1 MSATAEHTDINC
13 CIVIPTYNNEN
24 TIKRV
29 IDGVMKI
36 VPNYQIMVVDDGCTD
51 GTPAILEAYKN
62 QIIVLKNTPN
72 QGKGIAL
79 QKAFKE
85 AWKLGFKN
93 VITIDSDGQHYPEDI
108 PLFIKAAQENPGALI
123 MGSRNMDQESVPG
136 KSSFGNKFSNFWFK
150 IETGIT
156 LPDTQT
162 GFRLYPLAPISTMKL
177 FTSKF
182 ETEIEVI
189 VKLAWKNTPIV
200 PISIRVLYDA
210 DERVSHFRP
219 FKDFT
224 RISIL
229 NTYLVTLTLL
239 YYLPKRVLQL
249 IKKEAIKSDETN
261 FMKALSI
268 AFGVFMGIVPLWGFQ
283 LLIGIPLSI
292 FFKMNKVLF
301 IASAN
306 ISLPPAIPFIIYFS
320 YLFGGPFVDNNIEAL
335 NLNNLTRESIHL
347 NVVQYAIG
355 AVILSVVAAIAAF
368 IISYVSLMLLRKN
381 K

>member
-1 MSATAEHTDINC
+1 MSATAKHTYLNC
-13 CIVIPTYNNEN
+13 CIIIPTYNNEN

-29 IDGVMKI
+29 IDGVIKTA
-36 VPNYQIMVVDDGCTD
+36 PNYQIMVVDDGCTD
-51 GTPAILEAYKN
+51 GTSEILKNYKD
-62 QIIVLKNTPN
+62 QLIVLKNMPN

-85 AWKLGFKN
+85 AWKLGFEN
-93 VITIDSDGQHYPEDI
+93 AITIDSDGQHYPEDI

-150 IETGIT
+150 VETGIT

-162 GFRLYPLAPISTMKL
+162 GFRLYPLAPISTLKL

-189 VKLAWKNTPIV
+189 VKLAWKNTQIV
-200 PISIRVLYDA
+200 PVKIRVLYDA

-229 NTYLVTLTLL
+229 NIYLVILTVL
-239 YYLPKRVLQL
+239 YYLPKRILSL
-249 IKKEAIKSDETN
+249 IKKEAIKSNETN
-261 FMKALSI
+261 FMKAISI
-268 AFGVFMGIVPLWGFQ
+268 AFGVFMGIIPLWGFQ

-306 ISLPPAIPFIIYFS
+306 ISLPPVIPFIIYFS
-320 YLFGGPFVDNNIEAL
+320 YLFGGPFVDNNIETL
-335 NLNNLTRESIHL
+335 NLNNLTLESIHL
-347 NVVQYAIG
+347 NVTQYAIG
-355 AVILSVVAAIAAF
+355 AIILSIVAAITAF
-368 IISYVSLMLLRKN
+368 VISYVLLMLFRKN